1 MPDGLITSIS
11 YISTA
16 RPDLAAADFQNILD
30 AAVERNAKLDLTGLL
45 AFNGLNFMQVLE
57 GARDNVNCCIR
68 LIDTDKRHDGMV
80 IFRRQETEC
89 REFPDWRMAG
99 ILLDE
104 EISDAKPDLDEILA
118 GKWVKPETRQH
129 FESFKSFGSQ
139 AE

>member
-16 RPDLAAADFQNILD
+16 RSDLATSDFQDILD
-30 AAVERNAKLDLTGLL
+30 SANHRNAKLGLTGLL
-45 AFNGLNFMQVLE
+45 AFNGLNFMQILE

-68 LIDTDKRHDGMV
+68 LIEGDKRHDGMV
-80 IFRRQETEC
+80 IFDRRDGQH
-89 REFPDWRMAG
+89 REFPDWKMAG
-99 ILLDE
+99 ILLSQDVSDTEPNMDE
-104 EISDAKPDLDEILA
+104 FLSSE
-118 GKWVKPETRQH
+118 WVKPETRKH

>member
-1 MPDGLITSIS
+1 MPGGLITSIS

-16 RPDLAAADFQNILD
+16 RSDLAASDFQNILD
-30 AAVERNAKLDLTGLL
+30 AANVRNAKLGLTGLL

-68 LIDTDKRHDGMV
+68 LIDGDRRHDGMV
-80 IFRRQETEC
+80 IFHRREAEH

-99 ILLDE
+99 ILLNSE
-104 EISDAKPDLDEILA
+104 GSDTKPDLSEILS

-139 AE
+139 TE